1 MRCLLPIALCISGCS
16 SVSMPD
22 LSGIAA
28 PFRNE
33 AQAGV
38 GDTPKVSAAPARP
51 GDDRAAGDWDSA
63 AAELMRE
70 RDALSPPPVTDP
82 YDLGDVEAAID
93 AAQAEV
99 NAYRADDPPLS
110 VSRGVR

>member
-1 MRCLLPIALCISGCS
+1 MRYLIPLVLCLSACS

-38 GDTPKVSAAPARP
+38 GDTPKVSRAPVRP
-51 GDDRAAGDWDSA
+51 GDDRPAAAWDSA
-63 AAELMRE
+63 AVELMRE
-70 RDALSPPPVTDP
+70 RDALSPPPTTDP
-82 YDLGDVEAAID
+82 YDIREVEAAIE

-99 NAYRADDPPLS
+99 NAYRADDPPGG
-110 VSRGVR
+110 R

>member
-1 MRCLLPIALCISGCS
+1 MRYLLPFALCLAGCS
-16 SVSMPD
+16 SVSMPN

-33 AQAGV
+33 VQAGV
-38 GDTPKVSAAPARP
+38 GDTPKVSAAPVRP
-51 GDDRAAGDWDSA
+51 GDDRAAREWDSA

-70 RDALSPPPVTDP
+70 RDALSPPPTTDP
-82 YDLGDVEAAID
+82 YDLREVEAAID

-99 NAYRADDPPLS
+99 NAYRADDPPG
-110 VSRGVR
+110 GVR